1 VDVQGRARPAL
12 RKHLIFT
19 AAALAAS
26 LLWLGMTVFSLARD
40 TAFVRHSSAQRQ
52 IISDGRTE
60 LQTVL
65 ISLTNAETGQRGYLL
80 TGKDSY
86 LTPYRNAVI
95 ELPALLRKLS
105 NLDRQAAPLPSNSIA
120 EVQRNVGL
128 KLDEMAV
135 TIRMAQVGN
144 AAAAVALVTTD
155 EGQRLM
161 ERLRSDIDALSS
173 ALNAEDRAAADAI
186 VQSVGHRERSAVFAA
201 CALLISLT
209 LAATQVALLFA
220 AQRRFQ
226 LALAASEQKHRALV
240 DEQAELIALVQPD
253 GSLSYTNPAF
263 TRFFGVSTTPLQGG
277 PFLEWVLPADRTAMQ
292 CALGDALAAVE
303 SIAIESRVLAADG
316 QERWISWR
324 LRLQQGSN
332 APPAVHAVGR
342 DVTLRKTAEASLR
355 ASEDFLKRTGR
366 VAGIG
371 GWEWNL
377 TTGRLHWSTQVR
389 RILEVSDDYVP
400 TFDGALDFFAEGARE
415 KIRRAMDEARFR
427 GTPWDLELP
436 VIPVSGHRIYVRAV
450 GEAELDEDGIP
461 FRIVGTLQDV
471 TDRHELEQQLE
482 ANIARLTRIEKE
494 LRELTEVFDNTTD
507 LVAQS
512 DWQGRVHF
520 INRSA
525 RRALGFDED
534 KPLEGHTFR
543 EFYTPETSER
553 FLREIVPAV
562 KRVGV
567 WVGETDVVVKDGR
580 VVPVNH
586 MVIGHLDTQGRVS
599 RYSSLM
605 RDITEEIAARLQLAR
620 QTAMLNT
627 IIEAIPA
634 MVAVFDRDMRYL
646 LVNKGFE
653 RWQGRG
659 RADLIGRSAKETM
672 DPEEYELSRSWAERA
687 LAGETVTYEREYPGA
702 VELRHVSL
710 TYLPL
715 RLDDDSIVGFF
726 GVAQDITRHREENLR
741 LMLLAERDSLTGV
754 LNRAGFEEFIET
766 RVRQGEAAQLAVI
779 YIDLD
784 HFKPVNDTY
793 GHAAGD
799 KVLCEFAL
807 RLLHLLRPAD
817 AVARLGGDEFAVVLS
832 PVRCLEDAGK
842 VAEKIVHMAR
852 QPFSLG
858 ETKVSIGASV
868 GVAFDAGGG
877 WKALVERADAMAY
890 RAKAAGR
897 GRFALADEEFRRS
910 EVAVQ
915 SA

>member
-1 VDVQGRARPAL
+1 MDVQGRARLSAL
-12 RKHLIFT
+12 RKYLIFT
-19 AAALAAS
+19 AVPLAAS
-26 LLWLGMTVFSLARD
+26 LLWLGITVFSLARD
-40 TAFVRHSSAQRQ
+40 TRFVRQSSAQRQ
-52 IISDGRTE
+52 TISDGRTE
-60 LQTVL
+60 LQRVL
-65 ISLTNAETGQRGYLL
+65 ISLNNAETAQRGYLL

-86 LTPYRNAVI
+86 LAPYRNAVI
-95 ELPALLRKLS
+95 ELPALLHKLG
-105 NLDRQAAPLPSNSIA
+105 NLDRQAALLPSNSIA
-120 EVQRNVGL
+120 QIQRNVGM
-128 KLDEMAV
+128 KLDEMAE
-135 TIRMAQVGN
+135 TIRVAQTGK

-161 ERLRSDIDALSS
+161 ERLRADIDALTSTLD
-173 ALNAEDRAAADAI
+173 AQDRAAADAI
-186 VQSVGHRERSAVFAA
+186 LQSVGHRERSAVFAA

-209 LAATQVALLFA
+209 LAGTQVVLLFA

-240 DEQAELIALVQPD
+240 DEQAELIALIQPD
-253 GSLSYTNPAF
+253 GSLFYTNPAF
-263 TRFFGVSTTPLQGG
+263 ARFFGVSTKSLQGG
-277 PFLEWVLPADRTAMQ
+277 PFLEWMLPADRTAMQ
-292 CALGDALAAVE
+292 SALDDAIAAVE
-303 SIAIESRVLAADG
+303 SAIESRVLAADG

-332 APPAVHAVGR
+332 ASPSVHAVGR
-342 DVTLRKTAEASLR
+342 DVTLRKIAEASLR

-377 TTGRLHWSTQVR
+377 TTGQLHWSAQVR
-389 RILEVSDDYVP
+389 RILEVNDDYMP
-400 TFDGALDFFAEGARE
+400 TIDEAFDFFAEGARE

-427 GTPWDLELP
+427 GTSWDLELP
-436 VIPVSGHRIYVRAV
+436 VIPASGHRIYVRAV
-450 GEAELDEDGIP
+450 GEAEFDEDGIP

-471 TDRHELEQQLE
+471 TDRHELEQQVE
-482 ANIARLTRIEKE
+482 ANFT
-494 LRELTEVFDNTTD
+494 
-507 LVAQS
+507 
-512 DWQGRVHF
+512 
-520 INRSA
+520 
-525 RRALGFDED
+525 
-534 KPLEGHTFR
+534 
-543 EFYTPETSER
+543 
-553 FLREIVPAV
+553 
-562 KRVGV
+562 
-567 WVGETDVVVKDGR
+567 
-580 VVPVNH
+580 
-586 MVIGHLDTQGRVS
+586 
-599 RYSSLM
+599 
-605 RDITEEIAARLQLAR
+605 QLAR

-659 RADLIGRSAKETM
+659 RAELIGRSANETM
-672 DPEEYELSRSWAERA
+672 DPEEYELSRPWAERA
-687 LAGETVTYEREYPGA
+687 LAGETVSFEREYPGA

-741 LMLLAERDSLTGV
+741 LMLLAERDALTGL
-754 LNRAGFEEFIET
+754 LNRAGFEEFMET
-766 RVRQGEAAQLAVI
+766 KVRQGQAAALAVI
-779 YIDLD
+779 YVDLD

-793 GHAAGD
+793 GHSAGD

-807 RLLHLLRPAD
+807 RLLHLVRPVD

-832 PVRCLEDAGK
+832 SVRCIEDAGK
-842 VAEKIVHMAR
+842 VAEKIVDMAR

-868 GVAFDAGGG
+868 GVACDAGGG
-877 WKALVERADAMAY
+877 WKSLVESADAMAY

-897 GRFALADEEFRRS
+897 GRLALADEEYRQS
-910 EVAVQ
+910 EHV
-915 SA
+915 

>member
-1 VDVQGRARPAL
+1 VEVQGRARLSAL
-12 RKHLIFT
+12 RKYLIFT
-19 AAALAAS
+19 AVPLAAS
-26 LLWLGMTVFSLARD
+26 LLWLGITVFSLARD
-40 TAFVRHSSAQRQ
+40 TRFVRQSSAQRQ
-52 IISDGRTE
+52 TISDGRTE
-60 LQTVL
+60 LQGVL
-65 ISLTNAETGQRGYLL
+65 ISLNNAETGQRGYLL

-86 LTPYRNAVI
+86 LAPYRNAVI
-95 ELPALLRKLS
+95 ELPALLRKLG
-105 NLDRQAAPLPSNSIA
+105 NLDRQAAPLPPGSIA
-120 EVQRNVGL
+120 QIQRNVGM
-128 KLDEMAV
+128 KLDEMAE
-135 TIRMAQVGN
+135 TIRVAQTGKG
-144 AAAAVALVTTD
+144 AAAVALVTTD

-161 ERLRSDIDALSS
+161 ERLRSDIDSLIST
-173 ALNAEDRAAADAI
+173 LNAEDRAAADAI
-186 VQSVGHRERSAVFAA
+186 LQSVGHRERSAVFAA

-209 LAATQVALLFA
+209 LAGTQVVLLFA

-226 LALAASEQKHRALV
+226 FALAASEQKHRALV

-263 TRFFGVSTTPLQGG
+263 ARFFGVSTESLQGG
-277 PFLEWVLPADRTAMQ
+277 SLLKWILPADRTAMQ
-292 CALGDALAAVE
+292 SALGDAFAAVE

-332 APPAVHAVGR
+332 ASPSVHAVGR
-342 DVTLRKTAEASLR
+342 DVTLRRTAEASLR

-377 TTGRLHWSTQVR
+377 TTGQLHWSAQVR
-389 RILEVSDDYVP
+389 RILEVKDDFMP
-400 TFDGALDFFAEGARE
+400 TIDEAFDFFAEGARE

-427 GTPWDLELP
+427 GTSWDLELP
-436 VIPVSGHRIYVRAV
+436 VIPASGHRIYVRAV
-450 GEAELDEDGIP
+450 GEAEFDEDGIP

-482 ANIARLTRIEKE
+482 ANITHLKRIEKE

-512 DWQGRVHF
+512 DWQGRVHY

-525 RRALGFDED
+525 RRALGFDEN
-534 KPLEGHTFR
+534 KSLEGHTFR

-562 KRVGV
+562 KRAGV
-567 WVGETDVVVKDGR
+567 WVGETDAVVKGGR

-586 MVIGHLDTQGRVS
+586 MVIGHLDAKGRVS

-605 RDITEEIAARLQLAR
+605 RDITEEAAARSQLAR

-659 RADLIGRSAKETM
+659 RAELIGRSANETM
-672 DPEEYELSRSWAERA
+672 DPEEYELNRPWAERA
-687 LAGETVTYEREYPGA
+687 LAGETVSFEREYPGA

-741 LMLLAERDSLTGV
+741 LMLLAERDALTGL
-754 LNRAGFEEFIET
+754 LNRAGFEEFMESK
-766 RVRQGEAAQLAVI
+766 VRQGEAAGLAVI

-793 GHAAGD
+793 GHSAGD

-807 RLLHLLRPAD
+807 RLLHLVRPVD

-832 PVRCLEDAGK
+832 SVRCIEDAAK
-842 VAEKIVHMAR
+842 VAEKIVDVAR

-868 GVAFDAGGG
+868 GVACDAGRG
-877 WKALVERADAMAY
+877 WKSLVDGADAMAY

-897 GRFALADEEFRRS
+897 GRFALAEEEDRQS
-910 EVAVQ
+910 EHV
-915 SA
+915 

>member
-1 VDVQGRARPAL
+1 VDVQGRARLSAL
-12 RKHLIFT
+12 RKYLIFT
-19 AAALAAS
+19 AVPLAAS
-26 LLWLGMTVFSLARD
+26 LLWLGITVFSLARD
-40 TAFVRHSSAQRQ
+40 TRFVRQSSAQRQ
-52 IISDGRTE
+52 TISDGRTE
-60 LQTVL
+60 LQRVL
-65 ISLTNAETGQRGYLL
+65 ISLNNAETGQRGYLL
-80 TGKDSY
+80 TGKDGY
-86 LTPYRNAVI
+86 LAPYRNAVI
-95 ELPALLRKLS
+95 ELPALLHKLG
-105 NLDRQAAPLPSNSIA
+105 NLDRRAALLPSNSIA
-120 EVQRNVGL
+120 QIQRNVGM
-128 KLDEMAV
+128 KLDEMAE
-135 TIRMAQVGN
+135 TIRLAQGGKG
-144 AAAAVALVTTD
+144 AAAVSLVTTD

-161 ERLRSDIDALSS
+161 ERLRADIDALTST
-173 ALNAEDRAAADAI
+173 LNAEDRAAADAI
-186 VQSVGHRERSAVFAA
+186 LQSVGHRERSAVFAA
-201 CALLISLT
+201 CALLISLA
-209 LAATQVALLFA
+209 LAGTQVVLLFA

-240 DEQAELIALVQPD
+240 DEQAELIALIQPG
-253 GSLSYTNPAF
+253 GSLFYTNPAF
-263 TRFFGVSTTPLQGG
+263 ARFFGVSTKSLQGG
-277 PFLEWVLPADRTAMQ
+277 PFLEWILAADRTAMQ
-292 CALGDALAAVE
+292 SALDDAFAAVE
-303 SIAIESRVLAADG
+303 SAIESRVSAADG

-332 APPAVHAVGR
+332 ASPSVHAVGR
-342 DVTLRKTAEASLR
+342 DVTLRKIAEASLW

-377 TTGRLHWSTQVR
+377 TTGQLHWSAQVR
-389 RILEVSDDYVP
+389 RILEVNDDYMP
-400 TFDGALDFFAEGARE
+400 TIDEAFDFFAEGARE

-427 GTPWDLELP
+427 GTSWDLELP
-436 VIPVSGHRIYVRAV
+436 VIPASGHRIYVRAV
-450 GEAELDEDGIP
+450 GEAEFDEDGIP

-482 ANIARLTRIEKE
+482 ANITHLKRIEKE

-512 DWQGRVHF
+512 DWQGRVHY

-525 RRALGFDED
+525 RRALGFDEN

-562 KRVGV
+562 KRAGV
-567 WVGETDVVVKDGR
+567 WVGETDAVVKDGR
-580 VVPVNH
+580 VIPVSH
-586 MVIGHLDTQGRVS
+586 MVIRHLDAQGRVS

-605 RDITEEIAARLQLAR
+605 RDITEEVAARSQLAR

-659 RADLIGRSAKETM
+659 RTELIGRSANETM
-672 DPEEYELSRSWAERA
+672 DPEEYELSRAWAERA
-687 LAGETVTYEREYPGA
+687 LAGETVSFEREYPGA

-741 LMLLAERDSLTGV
+741 LMLLAERDALTGL
-754 LNRAGFEEFIET
+754 LNRAGFEEFMET
-766 RVRQGEAAQLAVI
+766 KVRRGEASALAVI

-793 GHAAGD
+793 GHSAGD

-807 RLLHLLRPAD
+807 RLLHLVRPVD

-832 PVRCLEDAGK
+832 SVRCIEDAGK
-842 VAEKIVHMAR
+842 VAEKIVDMAR

-868 GVAFDAGGG
+868 GVACDAGGG
-877 WKALVERADAMAY
+877 WKSLVESADAMAY

-897 GRFALADEEFRRS
+897 GGFALADEEYRQS
-910 EVAVQ
+910 EHV
-915 SA
+915 

>member
-1 VDVQGRARPAL
+1 VDVQGRARLSAL
-12 RKHLIFT
+12 RKYLIFT
-19 AAALAAS
+19 AVPLAAS
-26 LLWLGMTVFSLARD
+26 LLWLGITVFSLARD
-40 TAFVRHSSAQRQ
+40 TRFVRQSSAQRQ

-65 ISLTNAETGQRGYLL
+65 ISLNNAETAQRGYLL

-86 LTPYRNAVI
+86 LAPYRNDVI
-95 ELPALLRKLS
+95 ELPALLHRLG
-105 NLDRQAAPLPSNSIA
+105 NLDRQAMLLPSSSIA
-120 EVQRNVGL
+120 QVQRNVGM
-128 KLDEMAV
+128 KLDEMAE
-135 TIRMAQVGN
+135 TIRLAQGGKR
-144 AAAAVALVTTD
+144 AAAVALVTTD

-161 ERLRSDIDALSS
+161 ERLRADIDALTST
-173 ALNAEDRAAADAI
+173 LNAEDRAAADAI
-186 VQSVGHRERSAVFAA
+186 VQSIGHRERSAVFAA
-201 CALLISLT
+201 YALLISLT
-209 LAATQVALLFA
+209 LAGTQVALLFA

-226 LALAASEQKHRALV
+226 LALAASEQRHRALV

-253 GSLSYTNPAF
+253 GSLFYTNPAF
-263 TRFFGVSTTPLQGG
+263 ARFFGVSTKSLQGG

-292 CALGDALAAVE
+292 SALGDAFAAPNA
-303 SIAIESRVLAADG
+303 IAIESRVLAADG

-332 APPAVHAVGR
+332 ASPAVHAVGR

-355 ASEDFLKRTGR
+355 ASEDFLRRTGR

-377 TTGRLHWSTQVR
+377 TTGQLHWSAQVR
-389 RILEVSDDYVP
+389 RILEVNDDYMP
-400 TFDGALDFFAEGARE
+400 TIDEAFDFFAEGARE

-427 GTPWDLELP
+427 GTSWDLELP
-436 VIPVSGHRIYVRAV
+436 VIPASGHRIYVRAV
-450 GEAELDEDGIP
+450 GEAEFDEDGIP

-471 TDRHELEQQLE
+471 TDRHELEQQVE
-482 ANIARLTRIEKE
+482 ANFT
-494 LRELTEVFDNTTD
+494 
-507 LVAQS
+507 
-512 DWQGRVHF
+512 
-520 INRSA
+520 
-525 RRALGFDED
+525 
-534 KPLEGHTFR
+534 
-543 EFYTPETSER
+543 
-553 FLREIVPAV
+553 
-562 KRVGV
+562 
-567 WVGETDVVVKDGR
+567 
-580 VVPVNH
+580 
-586 MVIGHLDTQGRVS
+586 
-599 RYSSLM
+599 
-605 RDITEEIAARLQLAR
+605 QLAR

-659 RADLIGRSAKETM
+659 RTELIGRSANETM
-672 DPEEYELSRSWAERA
+672 DPEEYELSRAWAERA
-687 LAGETVTYEREYPGA
+687 LAGETVSFEREYPGA

-741 LMLLAERDSLTGV
+741 LMLLAERDALTGL
-754 LNRAGFEEFIET
+754 LNRAGFEEFMET
-766 RVRQGEAAQLAVI
+766 KVRRGEASALAVI

-793 GHAAGD
+793 GHSAGD

-807 RLLHLLRPAD
+807 RLLHLVRPVD

-832 PVRCLEDAGK
+832 SVRCIEDAGK
-842 VAEKIVHMAR
+842 VAEEIVDMAR

-868 GVAFDAGGG
+868 GVACDAGGG
-877 WKALVERADAMAY
+877 WKSLVESADAMAY

-897 GRFALADEEFRRS
+897 GGFALADEEYRQS
-910 EVAVQ
+910 EHV
-915 SA
+915 

>member
-1 VDVQGRARPAL
+1 MEAQGRARRLAL
-12 RKHLIFT
+12 RKYLIFT
-19 AAALAAS
+19 AVPLAAS
-26 LLWLGMTVFSLARD
+26 LLWLGITVFWLARD
-40 TAFVRHSSAQRQ
+40 TRFVHQSSAQRQ

-60 LQTVL
+60 LQRVL
-65 ISLTNAETGQRGYLL
+65 IFLNNAETGQRGYLL
-80 TGKDSY
+80 IGKDSY
-86 LTPYRNAVI
+86 LAPYRNAAI
-95 ELPALLRKLS
+95 ELPALLHELG
-105 NLDRQAAPLPSNSIA
+105 NLDRQAAPLPLGSIA
-120 EVQRNVGL
+120 QIQRSVGM
-128 KLDEMAV
+128 KLDEMAE
-135 TIRMAQVGN
+135 TIRLAQSGKG
-144 AAAAVALVTTD
+144 AAAVALATTD

-161 ERLRSDIDALSS
+161 GRLRADIDSLIST
-173 ALNAEDRAAADAI
+173 LNAEDRAAADAI
-186 VQSVGHRERSAVFAA
+186 VQSLGHRERSAVFAA

-209 LAATQVALLFA
+209 LAGTQVVLLFA

-226 LALAASEQKHRALV
+226 SALAASEQKHRALV
-240 DEQAELIALVQPD
+240 DEQMELIALVRPD
-253 GSLSYTNPAF
+253 GSLSYTNPAYA
-263 TRFFGVSTTPLQGG
+263 RFFGVSTESLQGG
-277 PFLEWVLPADRTAMQ
+277 PFLERVLPADRTAMQ
-292 CALGDALAAVE
+292 SALGDAFAAVG
-303 SIAIESRVLAADG
+303 SIAIESRVPAADG

-332 APPAVHAVGR
+332 AAPSVHAVGR

-377 TTGRLHWSTQVR
+377 TTGQLHWSAQVR
-389 RILEVSDDYVP
+389 RILEVNDDYMP
-400 TFDGALDFFAEGARE
+400 TLDEAVDFFAEGARE

-436 VIPVSGHRIYVRAV
+436 VIPASGHRIYVRAV
-450 GEAELDEDGIP
+450 GEADFDEDGIP

-482 ANIARLTRIEKE
+482 ANMTR
-494 LRELTEVFDNTTD
+494 
-507 LVAQS
+507 
-512 DWQGRVHF
+512 
-520 INRSA
+520 
-525 RRALGFDED
+525 
-534 KPLEGHTFR
+534 
-543 EFYTPETSER
+543 
-553 FLREIVPAV
+553 
-562 KRVGV
+562 
-567 WVGETDVVVKDGR
+567 
-580 VVPVNH
+580 
-586 MVIGHLDTQGRVS
+586 
-599 RYSSLM
+599 
-605 RDITEEIAARLQLAR
+605 LAR

-653 RWQGRG
+653 RWQGRS
-659 RADLIGRSAKETM
+659 RAELIGRSANETM
-672 DPEEYELSRSWAERA
+672 DSEEYELSRSWAERA
-687 LAGETVTYEREYPGA
+687 LAGETVSFEREYPGA

-726 GVAQDITRHREENLR
+726 SVTQDITRHREENLR

-766 RVRQGEAAQLAVI
+766 KVRQGEAAQLAVI

-793 GHAAGD
+793 GHSAGD

-807 RLLHLLRPAD
+807 RLLRLLRPAD

-832 PVRCLEDAGK
+832 PVRFIEDAGK
-842 VAEKIVHMAR
+842 VAEKIVDMAR

-858 ETKVSIGASV
+858 ERKVSIGASV
-868 GVAFDAGGG
+868 GVAFDASAG
-877 WKALVERADAMAY
+877 WKALLERADAMAY
-890 RAKAAGR
+890 RAKSAGR
-897 GRFALADEEFRRS
+897 GRFALADEGRPLH
-910 EVAVQ
+910 V
-915 SA
+915 

>member
-1 VDVQGRARPAL
+1 MDVQGRARLSAL
-12 RKHLIFT
+12 RKYLIFT
-19 AAALAAS
+19 AVPLAAS
-26 LLWLGMTVFSLARD
+26 LLWLGITVFSLARD
-40 TAFVRHSSAQRQ
+40 TRFVRQSSAQRQ

-65 ISLTNAETGQRGYLL
+65 ISLNNAETAQRGYLL

-86 LTPYRNAVI
+86 LAPYRNDVI
-95 ELPALLRKLS
+95 ELPALLQRLG
-105 NLDRQAAPLPSNSIA
+105 NLDRQAMLLPSSSIA
-120 EVQRNVGL
+120 QVQRNVGM
-128 KLDEMAV
+128 KLDEMAE
-135 TIRMAQVGN
+135 TIRLAQGGKR
-144 AAAAVALVTTD
+144 AAAVALVTTD

-161 ERLRSDIDALSS
+161 ERLRADIDALTST
-173 ALNAEDRAAADAI
+173 LNAEDRAAADAI
-186 VQSVGHRERSAVFAA
+186 VQSIGHRERSAVFAA
-201 CALLISLT
+201 YALLISLT
-209 LAATQVALLFA
+209 LAGTQVALLFA

-226 LALAASEQKHRALV
+226 LALAASEQRHRALV

-253 GSLSYTNPAF
+253 GSLFYTNPAF
-263 TRFFGVSTTPLQGG
+263 ARFFCVSTKSLQGG

-292 CALGDALAAVE
+292 SALGDAFAAPNA
-303 SIAIESRVLAADG
+303 IAIESRVLAADG

-332 APPAVHAVGR
+332 ASPAVHAVGR

-355 ASEDFLKRTGR
+355 ASEDFLRRTGR

-377 TTGRLHWSTQVR
+377 TTGQLHWSAQVR
-389 RILEVSDDYVP
+389 RILEVNDDYMP
-400 TFDGALDFFAEGARE
+400 TIDEAFDFFAEGARE

-427 GTPWDLELP
+427 GTSWDLELP
-436 VIPVSGHRIYVRAV
+436 VIPASGHRIYVRAV
-450 GEAELDEDGIP
+450 GEAEFDEDGIP

-482 ANIARLTRIEKE
+482 ANITHLKRVEKE

-512 DWQGRVHF
+512 DWQGRVHY

-525 RRALGFDED
+525 RRAVGFDEN
-534 KPLEGHTFR
+534 KSLEGHTFR
-543 EFYTPETSER
+543 EFYTPETRER
-553 FLREIVPAV
+553 FLQEIVPAV

-567 WVGETDVVVKDGR
+567 WVGETDAVVKDGR
-580 VVPVNH
+580 VIPVSH
-586 MVIGHLDTQGRVS
+586 MVIGHLDAQGRVS

-605 RDITEEIAARLQLAR
+605 RDITEEVAARSQLAR

-659 RADLIGRSAKETM
+659 RAELIGRSANETM
-672 DPEEYELSRSWAERA
+672 DPEEYALSRSWAERA
-687 LAGETVTYEREYPGA
+687 LAGETVSFEREYPGA

-726 GVAQDITRHREENLR
+726 CVAQDITRHREENLR
-741 LMLLAERDSLTGV
+741 LMLLAERDALTGL
-754 LNRAGFEEFIET
+754 LNRAGFEEFMET
-766 RVRQGEAAQLAVI
+766 KVRQGEAAALAVI

-793 GHAAGD
+793 GHSAGD

-807 RLLHLLRPAD
+807 RLLHLVRPVD

-832 PVRCLEDAGK
+832 SVRCIEDAGK
-842 VAEKIVHMAR
+842 VAEKVVNMAR

-858 ETKVSIGASV
+858 ETRVSIGASV
-868 GVAFDAGGG
+868 GVACDAGGG
-877 WKALVERADAMAY
+877 WKSLVESADAMAY

-897 GRFALADEEFRRS
+897 GRCALADEEYRQS
-910 EVAVQ
+910 EHV
-915 SA
+915 